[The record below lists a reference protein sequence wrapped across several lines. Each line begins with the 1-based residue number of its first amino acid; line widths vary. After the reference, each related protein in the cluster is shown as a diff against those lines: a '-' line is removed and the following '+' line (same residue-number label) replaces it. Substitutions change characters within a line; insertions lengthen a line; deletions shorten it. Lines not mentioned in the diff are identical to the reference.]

1 MEVFSY
7 STFIYKEY
15 QKRFV
20 MNEGWTRRRW
30 WEFRQGHSIYLIFM
44 LTFVNFILIAY
55 RLLIERVTVF
65 KELIPE
71 LWMFALL
78 FIIIYIPA
86 ATLIG
91 FWHRRTQLRVETT
104 IINQQNPILAK
115 MIRTLLDVQ
124 TGTASKEEIKEFRDM
139 LEKIERKSGK

>member
-1 MEVFSY
+1 
-7 STFIYKEY
+7 
-15 QKRFV
+15 
-20 MNEGWTRRRW
+20 MNQGWGRRRW

-44 LTFVNFILIAY
+44 LTFVNFILISY
-55 RLLIERVTVF
+55 RLLIERVAIF

-71 LWMFALL
+71 LWIFGLL
-78 FIIIYIPA
+78 FIVCYIPA

-104 IINQQNPILAK
+104 IVNQQNPVLAR

-124 TGTASKEEIKEFRDM
+124 TGVASEDEIKEFRKM
-139 LEKIERKSGK
+139 LEKIEKKQG